1 MKLRLADIREKH
13 DLSQRKMAIKLKISK
28 SYYNYFESGERIIP
42 LARLN
47 DFCNMFHVDF
57 DYVLGLTNHNII
69 TKELKN
75 LDKQLVGS
83 RIKEIRKKNK
93 LTQKDLAEL
102 LHTSQSTI
110 SSYEHGTT
118 MILTAFLYEMCSKL
132 NVSMNYIVGKTNTIN
147 TIIKSWKDN
156 FFYL

>member
-147 TIIKSWKDN
+147 TIIKS
-156 FFYL
+156 